1 MESLLEIMFSGNR
14 GNRIEFQNKIFKTI
28 LWSWPFGQLFSPY
41 RIRASKAMAAECAVT
56 RTQIFNFQSFLAD
69 DIEQKPKV

>member
-14 GNRIEFQNKIFKTI
+14 GNRTEYQNKFLKQYFGVGRLANSFLLIEFGRQKPW
-28 LWSWPFGQLFSPY
+28 LRSAPSHG
-41 RIRASKAMAAECAVT
+41 
-56 RTQIFNFQSFLAD
+56 QIFNFQSFLAD

>member
-14 GNRIEFQNKIFKTI
+14 GNRTEYQNKFLKQY
-28 LWSWPFGQLFSPY
+28 FGVGRLANSSLY
-41 RIRASKAMAAECAVT
+41 RIRASKAMAVECAVT

>member
-1 MESLLEIMFSGNR
+1 MGSVAGRKLSVFCMENCLEKCKF
-14 GNRIEFQNKIFKTI
+14 
-28 LWSWPFGQLFSPY
+28 WSWPFGQLFSPY